1 MVYFSSA
8 KTFLAIGKLPVK
20 KQFMEIT
27 VDRSIRHWWVFL
39 VRGIL
44 FVLTGIYMISSPTT
58 SYVALGFFFGLV
70 ILLAGVSEL
79 LHSYRG
85 RNESS
90 RSWHLMIG
98 LIDIILGVVLMS
110 HISASVTVLRI
121 IVGIWFLF
129 RGISL
134 LGFSGI
140 LGKSW
145 VLSLGGVLTLLFGL
159 LVLFNP
165 AFGSMTIILWIAFA
179 FILTGLFNILLAF
192 RLKRFYR

>member
-1 MVYFSSA
+1 
-8 KTFLAIGKLPVK
+8 
-20 KQFMEIT
+20 MEIT

-44 FVLTGIYMISSPTT
+44 FVLTGIYMINSPTT

-79 LHSYRG
+79 LHAYQGRKESNRG
-85 RNESS
+85 
-90 RSWHLMIG
+90 WHLMIG
-98 LIDIILGVVLMS
+98 TIDIILGLILMS
-110 HISASVTVLRI
+110 HISASVTILRI

-145 VLSLGGVLTLLFGL
+145 ILSLGGILTLLFGL

-165 AFGSMTIILWIAFA
+165 SFGAMTIILWIAFA
-179 FILTGLFNILLAF
+179 FILTGIFNIFLAF
-192 RLKRFYR
+192 RIKRFYN

>member
-1 MVYFSSA
+1 
-8 KTFLAIGKLPVK
+8 
-20 KQFMEIT
+20 MEIT

-44 FVLTGIYMISSPTT
+44 FILTGIYMISSPTT
-58 SYVALGFFFGLV
+58 SFVALGFFFGLV

-79 LHSYRG
+79 LHAYRS
-85 RNESS
+85 RRESS

-110 HISASVTVLRI
+110 HVSASVTVLRI

-140 LGKSW
+140 MGKSW
-145 VLSLGGVLTLLFGL
+145 VLSLGGILTLLFGL

-179 FILTGLFNILLAF
+179 FILTGLFNILLSF
-192 RLKRFYR
+192 RMKRLYP

>member
-1 MVYFSSA
+1 
-8 KTFLAIGKLPVK
+8 
-20 KQFMEIT
+20 MEIT

-39 VRGIL
+39 IRGIL
-44 FVLTGIYMISSPTT
+44 FVLTGIYMISSPAT
-58 SYVALGFFFGLV
+58 SFIALGFFFGLV

-79 LHSYRG
+79 LHAYQG
-85 RNESS
+85 RRESS
-90 RSWHLMIG
+90 RGWHLMIG

-192 RLKRFYR
+192 RLKRLYP

>member
-1 MVYFSSA
+1 
-8 KTFLAIGKLPVK
+8 
-20 KQFMEIT
+20 MEIT

-44 FVLTGIYMISSPTT
+44 FILTGIYMISSPAT

-70 ILLAGVSEL
+70 ILLAGIAEL
-79 LHSYRG
+79 LHAYQDR
-85 RNESS
+85 RESN
-90 RSWHLMIG
+90 RSWHLVIG
-98 LIDIILGVVLMS
+98 LIDILLGLILMS

-134 LGFSGI
+134 LSFSGI
-140 LGKSW
+140 LGRSW
-145 VLSLGGVLTLLFGL
+145 ILSLGGVLTILFGL

-165 AFGSMTIILWIAFA
+165 VFGSMTIILWIAFA
-179 FILTGLFNILLAF
+179 FILTGIFNILLAF